1 MYGYVA
7 FDRGT
12 SPVAMAA
19 MIVAGAALTGALI
32 ALFVCFSKKG
42 KRCKQS
48 EKEKK
53 LSAETETVCACA
65 LPTSEKCNA
74 APKKTRSDFVVG
86 VRSFFRGRTWASV
99 KKNKLMYLIV
109 LPAVIFRF
117 GVQLRAYVWNCNRV
131 SGL

>member
-1 MYGYVA
+1 
-7 FDRGT
+7 
-12 SPVAMAA
+12 MAA

-53 LSAETETVCACA
+53 LSAETGDRLRLRAADLRKMQCRPEKNEERLCCRSPFVLSRKDLGEREKEQTYVSYRSAC
-65 LPTSEKCNA
+65 C
-74 APKKTRSDFVVG
+74 D
-86 VRSFFRGRTWASV
+86 
-99 KKNKLMYLIV
+99 
-109 LPAVIFRF
+109 FRF